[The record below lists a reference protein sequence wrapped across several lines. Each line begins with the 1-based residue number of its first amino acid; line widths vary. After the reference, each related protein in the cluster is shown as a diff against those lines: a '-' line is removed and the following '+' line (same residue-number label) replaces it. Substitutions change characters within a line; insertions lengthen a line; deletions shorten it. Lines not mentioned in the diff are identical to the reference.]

1 MATDP
6 KPLTISISQIAPL
19 IGLDAYNNFP
29 RIICEIWRKHDPQ
42 DFKIY
47 ETKLKDEGNQLA
59 TSNEM
64 NDIWEIRKKI
74 TAAPFK
80 FTKKDSYQYSLTQLM
95 RDNPLLNVLSAGIR
109 IEKVSF

>member
-1 MATDP
+1 MST
-6 KPLTISISQIAPL
+6 KRITISISQIAPL
-19 IGLDAYNNFP
+19 VGLDAYNNFP
-29 RIICEIWRKHDPQ
+29 RIICEIWRKAYPE
-42 DFKIY
+42 DFKVF
-47 ETKLKDEGNQLA
+47 ENKLKLEGIQTA

-80 FTKKDSYQYSLTQLM
+80 FSKKDSYQYSLTQLM

-109 IEKVSF
+109 LEKVSF